1 MQEGE
6 GDGGV
11 SPTARTLKALRDGG
25 AVCEVVERWNSFA
38 KVRQDTFGIL
48 DILVLRYD
56 GFSQGAIEGVQATSD
71 DNHSKRRDKILAS
84 DKAVLWLRCGGR
96 LTLWSW
102 GLKGPAGKRKR
113 WTARVEEF
121 VLIGGKIEALG

>member
-1 MQEGE
+1 MT
-6 GDGGV
+6 
-11 SPTARTLKALRDGG
+11 PTARTLKALRDGG
-25 AVCEVVERWNSFA
+25 AVCEVVEHWNSFA
-38 KVRQDTFGIL
+38 KIRQDLFGCI
-48 DILVLRYD
+48 DIIALHP
-56 GFSQGAIEGVQATSD
+56 GESSPGSIWGVQATSD

-121 VLIGGKIEALG
+121 VLSGGKIEALG